1 MVTLWS
7 SKSVLSTRV
16 TSLPQR
22 LHVGFSSKV
31 LILER
36 KLFFE
41 DKWLPMEQVNNIST
55 TGDNDRTN
63 LLNCM
68 VVRPL
73 KKKKKISSLHRESHV
88 HLPALHSCRL
98 PAYHTAEQC
107 HGCRRHKCTFL
118 FTNHTSKFFVCFK
131 YFSSPSEKKQNFLP
145 AEQHFSFILC
155 VSLLEKM
162 FEKWFPNGAQAL
174 KVQMFWGTK
183 YMRRV
188 GVV

>member
-7 SKSVLSTRV
+7 SKPVLSTRI

-22 LHVGFSSKV
+22 LHVGFSSKF

-36 KLFFE
+36 KLIPFFK
-41 DKWLPMEQVNNIST
+41 DKRLPMEQVNNISA
-55 TGDNDRTN
+55 TGDNDITN
-63 LLNCM
+63 LLKCM

-73 KKKKKISSLHRESHV
+73 KKKISILHPESHV

-118 FTNHTSKFFVCFK
+118 LTNHTSKFFVCFK

-162 FEKWFPNGAQAL
+162 FEK
-174 KVQMFWGTK
+174 
-183 YMRRV
+183 
-188 GVV
+188 